1 MKRLF
6 TSKVWV
12 TACAVAVMT
21 TALGAQ
27 QGQQAGPA
35 AAPPL
40 QAQQADRYVV
50 GQAKPPE
57 VAGSPVIE
65 LSLEQATQIALENN
79 LDLAVQKMNPQLQ
92 DYNLVIAQAAF
103 RPTVNGSFNGNHSSQ
118 TSTSLLEGVTTS
130 NISISQSQAYN
141 MSVNQTLPWYGG
153 RVTAS
158 FNNGRNANNN
168 INSTR
173 NPSFSSSTNIQYSQP
188 ILQGFKIDG
197 TRNNLRTQS
206 IQRQITD
213 LQLQNQVETVK
224 ANVRVAY
231 WALRGAIES
240 IEIGNRA
247 LQLAQQTD
255 RDNKTKVDIGVLA
268 PIDTTQ
274 SEVSVANAQQALL
287 NAQIQWTTAELNLKR
302 LLVASS
308 DDDLYKK
315 TINPIDQPNISVQ
328 SVDIPA
334 AVKEALANRSD
345 IVQQVKNMEMSRL
358 NLEVTKNSTLPQL
371 NATGSYQISGTGGP
385 TLAHGVTTSE
395 GNYFDAFRNIWT
407 FNTPTWSAG
416 LTFQYPIGMVSAK
429 ASYARAQIQY
439 QQSEAQLKSLQL
451 NLYADVTNAGLAVQN
466 AYLRYLASQ
475 KSRDAQEK
483 NTAAT
488 QTRFDNGMSTP
499 FEVATA
505 IQNLTTA
512 RLAEL
517 NAIISYL
524 NALADF
530 ERKQRVGG
538 S

>member
-6 TSKVWV
+6 TLKVWV
-12 TACAVAVMT
+12 TVLAATLMT
-21 TALGAQ
+21 TALSAQ
-27 QGQQAGPA
+27 QPQTGPA

-40 QAQQADRYVV
+40 QAQQADKYVV

-57 VAGSPVIE
+57 VAGSAVIE
-65 LSLEQATQIALENN
+65 LTLEQATQIALENN

-103 RPTVNGSFNGNHSSQ
+103 RPTLNGSFNGNHSSN

-130 NISISQSQAYN
+130 NISVSQAQSYN
-141 MSVNQTLPWYGG
+141 MSMSQTMPWYGG
-153 RVTAS
+153 RLTAS
-158 FNNGRNANNN
+158 FNNGRSGNNN

-173 NPSFSSSTNIQYSQP
+173 NPSFSSSTQVQYSQP
-188 ILQGFKIDG
+188 LLQGFKIDQ

-206 IQRQITD
+206 VQRQITD
-213 LQLQNQVETVK
+213 LQLANQVETVK

-231 WALRGAIES
+231 WALRGAIEA

-247 LQLAQQTD
+247 LALALQTD
-255 RDNKTKVDIGVLA
+255 RDNKTKVDIGTLA

-274 SEVSVANAQQALL
+274 SEVSVANAQQAVL

-302 LLVASS
+302 LLVSS
-308 DDDLYKK
+308 ADDDLYKK
-315 TINPIDQPNISVQ
+315 TINPTDLPNISVQ
-328 SVDIPA
+328 SVDINA
-334 AVKEALANRSD
+334 AVKEALDNRSD
-345 IVQQVKNMEMSRL
+345 IVQQEKNMEIAQL
-358 NLEVTKNSTLPQL
+358 NLEVTKNSVLPQL
-371 NATGSYQISGTGGP
+371 NANASYQISGTGGP
-385 TLAHGVTTSE
+385 TLTHGVKTAE

-407 FNTPTWSAG
+407 LNTPTWSVG
-416 LTFQYPIGMVSAK
+416 VSFQYPLGMVQQK
-429 ASYARAQIQY
+429 ASYARAQIQFE
-439 QQSEAQLKSLQL
+439 QQKAQLKSLQL

-466 AYLRYLASQ
+466 AYLRYLAAQ

-483 NTAAT
+483 NTAAA

-505 IQNLTTA
+505 IQNLTSA

-517 NAIISYL
+517 NAVISYL
-524 NALADF
+524 NAVAEF

-538 S
+538 

>member
-6 TSKVWV
+6 TLKVWV
-12 TACAVAVMT
+12 TLFAVALMT
-21 TALGAQ
+21 TAMSAQ
-27 QGQQAGPA
+27 QAQQGPA

-40 QAQQADRYVV
+40 QAQQADKYVV

-57 VAGSPVIE
+57 VAGSAVTD
-65 LSLEQATQIALENN
+65 LTLEQATQIALENN
-79 LDLAVQKMNPQLQ
+79 LDLQVQKMNPQLQ
-92 DYNLVIAQAAF
+92 DYNLVIAQASF
-103 RPTVNGSFNGNHSSQ
+103 KPVVNGSFNGNHSAN
-118 TSTSLLEGVTTS
+118 TTTSLLEGVTTS
-130 NISISQSQAYN
+130 NLSLSQSQQYN

-153 RVTAS
+153 SLTAS
-158 FNNGRNANNN
+158 FNNGRSANNN
-168 INSTR
+168 SNSTR
-173 NPSFSSSTNIQYSQP
+173 NPSFSSSTQIQYSQP
-188 ILQGFKIDG
+188 ILAGFKIDG

-206 IQRQITD
+206 IQRQIVD

-231 WALRGAIES
+231 WSLRGAIES
-240 IEIGNRA
+240 IEIQNRA
-247 LQLAQQTD
+247 LALALQTD
-255 RDNKTKVDIGVLA
+255 RDNKTKVDIGTLA

-302 LLVASS
+302 LLVASP

-315 TINPIDQPNISVQ
+315 TINPVDIPNISVQ
-328 SVDIPA
+328 SVDINA
-334 AVKEALANRSD
+334 AVKEALASRSD
-345 IVQQVKNMEMSRL
+345 IIQQQKNMEMATL
-358 NLEVTKNSTLPQL
+358 NLELAKNSTLPTL
-371 NATGSYQISGTGGP
+371 NANGNYTIAGTGGP
-385 TLAHGVTTSE
+385 TLNHGVVTAD

-407 FNTPTWSAG
+407 FNTPTWSVG
-416 LTFQYPIGMVSAK
+416 MTFRYPLGMVSAK
-429 ASYARAQIQY
+429 ATLARQQIQFE
-439 QQSEAQLKSLQL
+439 QQKAQLKSLQL

-483 NTAAT
+483 NTAAA

-517 NAIISYL
+517 NAVISYL
-524 NALADF
+524 NALAEF

-538 S
+538 